1 MDELELLIQSIL
13 SLKDV
18 TKSKKQIV
26 SELPKLERE
35 LQSDENAR
43 VKIIAGLDVDK
54 SKLFIESQLNTL
66 SSKIKVPAIKVGIDV
81 RKGINNGGQINQAT
95 QSVKEYNQ
103 ELNKTATIQSKL
115 SNRNYA
121 SDNSVFIKQIKTL
134 ENEKTAVDNLVTA
147 FNNYGIAVKSATST
161 KTLDGNG
168 NLNNLT
174 VSITSK
180 TGEIESFK
188 YAAQKANGQTVLM
201 LQNITATDNA
211 VQRLIQSQAQYND
224 QLNASAIKLQS
235 QLDKIKSS
243 TYTGSK
249 PIDFS
254 GNEKLIQQW
263 NTAQEAIER
272 MKSADK
278 SAMASM
284 KANAEAEISKLKLMV
299 TEIKNAEYA
308 ATELRAKDIGNI
320 KDVQTGNLD
329 KFINQINNSK
339 VPIQMLEQDIDNLR
353 VALSNISKE
362 NPQSLT
368 EFLNQFDVAKS
379 KFSSFKE
386 FFKSIGEYNNKLD
399 KMAASWKKQ
408 GVYTD
413 ELKSKIATLKT
424 ELSQVAV
431 SGNTIK
437 LTKWIE
443 NFDQMS
449 IQMGVNSE
457 KQAQLNSYLDEQVRL
472 TKEILA
478 KRIEIVKIQN
488 DSNKSSEL
496 NELNSILAKR
506 GEELIQLRQE
516 HSEMSEIMSID
527 KQREYIFKNTSQAR
541 EQLRVAEAKAADSI
555 TKSEQQLVQQSE
567 KSLATEIKRS
577 AQLERQVDTL
587 KAQIE
592 TYKTTNPRAV
602 KYYGKQFDSLSV
614 DLDSVETKEDISKVR
629 TEFTTLK
636 AEIKAAGKEG
646 KTFWQTIKDGA
657 EKFSSWMTLT
667 SIISA
672 AARDIKKM
680 VANVIELDSAM
691 TNLKKVTDETD
702 STYERFLKN
711 TSKQA
716 KELHSTI
723 TDLIEQTSTW
733 AKLGFNLSESNILAK
748 ASMIYSNVGEVDNE
762 QAVTNIV
769 SALKAFDIAAE
780 DVMKIPD
787 VYNKLGNE
795 FAVSSKNLGSGMAQA
810 ATTMAMAGNDFNQV
824 AAILTGAGEVLGDN
838 KMDEIGNGMK
848 TVTLRIQNQA
858 GALKELG
865 EEYED
870 LISVSKTQQQI
881 FELTRGTVNIM
892 QESDPN
898 SFRSTYDILA
908 DVAKII
914 EELNDTEASELIQ
927 LLFGKNRANVGTAVL
942 KAFQSGQIQKAY
954 EAAQN
959 SAGSAQA
966 EFDKWSESIEAHLNT
981 LSSSFES
988 LSNTVVNSD
997 FIKGGIDFLTGGLN
1011 LLDNIIDKF
1020 GIIQTLISA
1029 ITLGTSLKNVG
1040 ELYNTPAYA
1049 LSLT

>member
-1 MDELELLIQSIL
+1 MLIQAIF

-18 TKSKKQIV
+18 TKSKQQIK
-26 SELPKLERE
+26 SELPKLEQQ
-35 LQSDENAR
+35 LQSDKSAR
-43 VKIIAGLDVDK
+43 VKIVAGLDINK
-54 SKLFIESQLNTL
+54 SKSLIESQLSTL
-66 SSKIKVPAIKVGIDV
+66 SSKIKVPAIKVGIGV
-81 RKGINNGGQINQAT
+81 GKGLNNGGQINQLT

-103 ELNKTATIQSKL
+103 ELNKTVTVQSKL

-121 SDNSVFIKQIKTL
+121 SDNSVFIEQIKTL
-134 ENEKTAVDNLVTA
+134 KDEKTAVDNLVTA
-147 FNNYGIAVKSATST
+147 FNNYGIAVKSAAST

-168 NLNNLT
+168 SLNNLT

-188 YAAQKANGQTVLM
+188 YAAQEANGQTVLM

-211 VQRLIQSQAQYND
+211 VQRLVQSQTQYND
-224 QLNASAIKLQS
+224 QLNASTIKLKS
-235 QLDKIKSS
+235 QLDKVKNSA
-243 TYTGSK
+243 YTGSK

-263 NTAQEAIER
+263 NIAQEAIEK

-308 ATELRAKDIGNI
+308 ATELRSKDIGNI

-329 KFINQINNSK
+329 KFISQINNSK
-339 VPIQMLEQDIDNLR
+339 VPIQMLEQDINNLR

-362 NPQSLT
+362 NPKSLT
-368 EFLNQFDVAKS
+368 GFLNQFDVAKS
-379 KFSSFKE
+379 KFSSLKE
-386 FFKSIGEYNNKLD
+386 FYKSIGSYNNDLE

-413 ELKSKIATLKT
+413 ELKSKITTLKT
-424 ELSQVAV
+424 ELNQVAT
-431 SGNTIK
+431 SGNTTE
-437 LTKWIE
+437 LTKWIGNYKKSLSEINVDPERREQLNKNLNEQISLQNQILQKQKEIANIE
-443 NFDQMS
+443 NKPYNTAKLAELNKIVEKKTEELNKLQQESATMTDLMS
-449 IQMGVNSE
+449 SE
-457 KQAQLNSYLDEQVRL
+457 KQRQYILDSTSKAIEALELAQ
-472 TKEILA
+472 
-478 KRIEIVKIQN
+478 
-488 DSNKSSEL
+488 
-496 NELNSILAKR
+496 
-506 GEELIQLRQE
+506 
-516 HSEMSEIMSID
+516 
-527 KQREYIFKNTSQAR
+527 KNA
-541 EQLRVAEAKAADSI
+541 VD
-555 TKSEQQLVQQSE
+555 SEQRSYELTQ
-567 KSLATEIKRS
+567 KKATALESQIK
-577 AQLERQVDTL
+577 TY
-587 KAQIE
+587 E
-592 TYKTTNPRAV
+592 TINTRASKFYKNN
-602 KYYGKQFDSLSV
+602 FDSLKN
-614 DLDSVETKEDISKVR
+614 DLDAAKLLGKPEEIDKIRARFV
-629 TEFTTLK
+629 TLK

-646 KTFWQTIKDGA
+646 QTFFQKIIDGA
-657 EKFSSWMTLT
+657 KKFSSWMSLT
-667 SIISA
+667 TIISA
-672 AARDIKKM
+672 VVRDIRKM
-680 VANVIELDSAM
+680 VTNVIELDSAM
-691 TNLKKVTDETD
+691 TNLKKVTDETG
-702 STYERFLKN
+702 STYEKFLKN
-711 TSKQA
+711 TAQQA
-716 KELHSTI
+716 KELHSTM

-733 AKLGFNLSESNILAK
+733 AKLGYNLSESNTLAK

-769 SALKAFDIAAE
+769 SALKAFDITAE

-870 LISVSKTQQQI
+870 LVSVSKTQQQI

-959 SAGSAQA
+959 SAGSAQT
-966 EFDKWSESIEAHLNT
+966 EFDKWSESLEAHLNT

-1011 LLDNIIDKF
+1011 LLDSIIDKF
-1020 GIIQTLISA
+1020 GTIQTLISTIA
-1029 ITLGTSLKNVG
+1029 LGTSLKNVG
-1040 ELYNTPAYA
+1040 ELYQTRP
-1049 LSLT
+1049 LMHCR

>member
-18 TKSKKQIV
+18 TKSKKQIA

-66 SSKIKVPAIKVGIDV
+66 SSKIKVPAIKVGVGDGNFNNQNIGKSIINELHQIPNVSKKVSNEMVKNFRDTF
-81 RKGINNGGQINQAT
+81 GIAKRLSQEAKSEIKSTLQEISDSWNNGDIDKYSKSIEKIMGLASKNGIQIINPET
-95 QSVKEYNQ
+95 QNIIQQLKDFLTDGSKVYITKEIREDLLHSLGTVNEIKSV
-103 ELNKTATIQSKL
+103 L
-115 SNRNYA
+115 S
-121 SDNSVFIKQIKTL
+121 SVFGVGGWTFDKSKNSTSVETIADENQVKQYHDIANTILEIGNNIKTL
-134 ENEKTAVDNLVTA
+134 KNASKGTVFDEMLTQMANNEIEDLIRSILKLENE
-147 FNNYGIAVKSATST
+147 
-161 KTLDGNG
+161 
-168 NLNNLT
+168 
-174 VSITSK
+174 TSK
-180 TGEIESFK
+180 LTYISGVGIFE
-188 YAAQKANGQTVLM
+188 
-201 LQNITATDNA
+201 NID
-211 VQRLIQSQAQYND
+211 SMPD
-224 QLNASAIKLQS
+224 IK
-235 QLDKIKSS
+235 
-243 TYTGSK
+243 
-249 PIDFS
+249 
-254 GNEKLIQQW
+254 
-263 NTAQEAIER
+263 
-272 MKSADK
+272 
-278 SAMASM
+278 
-284 KANAEAEISKLKLMV
+284 V
-299 TEIKNAEYA
+299 
-308 ATELRAKDIGNI
+308 
-320 KDVQTGNLD
+320 
-329 KFINQINNSK
+329 
-339 VPIQMLEQDIDNLR
+339 DIDPE
-353 VALSNISKE
+353 KE
-362 NPQSLT
+362 K
-368 EFLNQFDVAKS
+368 ELNQFLK
-379 KFSSFKE
+379 KE
-386 FFKSIGEYNNKLD
+386 
-399 KMAASWKKQ
+399 
-408 GVYTD
+408 V
-413 ELKSKIATLKT
+413 ELLNEIFNTKAKIAK
-424 ELSQVAV
+424 
-431 SGNTIK
+431 IK
-437 LTKWIE
+437 
-443 NFDQMS
+443 D
-449 IQMGVNSE
+449 
-457 KQAQLNSYLDEQVRL
+457 DP
-472 TKEILA
+472 
-478 KRIEIVKIQN
+478 
-488 DSNKSSEL
+488 NKSVEL
-496 NELNSILAKR
+496 ETQNSILSKNREDLAT
-506 GEELIQLRQE
+506 L
-516 HSEMSEIMSID
+516 HSENLELSKIISQQ
-527 KQREYIFKNTSQAR
+527 KQNKYIVENTSRAR
-541 EQLRVAEAKAADSI
+541 QNLKVAEAQAADKLA
-555 TKSEQQLVQQSE
+555 KSEKELAQQSE
-567 KSLATEIKRS
+567 KNLATEIKKS

-587 KAQIE
+587 KAQIA
-592 TYKTTNPRAV
+592 TYKSSNPRAV

-614 DLDSVETKEDISKVR
+614 DLDSVETKEDIAKVR
-629 TEFTTLK
+629 AEFTTLK

-680 VANVIELDSAM
+680 VTNVIELDSAM

-716 KELHSTI
+716 KELHLTI

-997 FIKGGIDFLTGGLN
+997 LIKGGIDFLTGGLN

-1020 GIIQTLISA
+1020 GIIQTLISTIA
-1029 ITLGTSLKNVG
+1029 LGTSLKNVG